1 MKNQRYKYNSSL
13 GNKSKTRKFANINIE
28 SKVLKTKKLVNKIA
42 TVPDFNGSI
51 DVIAIDGKLDFHNDV
66 IDWFK
71 KKSLQKGKHTPFI
84 GDKNKIKDMLKQP
97 LAKDVGLFM
106 GIYDQQTDKITD
118 MVVVVVDELDV
129 KTQEVLGNEPLVILS

>member
-1 MKNQRYKYNSSL
+1 MKNKRSNSSFF

-28 SKVLKTKKLVNKIA
+28 SKVLKTKKLVDKII
-42 TVPDFNGSI
+42 TVSDFNGSI
-51 DVIAIDGKLDFHNDV
+51 DVIAIDGKLDFSNDI

-71 KKSLQKGKHTPFI
+71 KKALQKGKHTPFI

-106 GIYDQQTDKITD
+106 GIYDRQTDKITD